1 MAESPKCGGCHG
13 LLFEAK
19 PTPVNADQLNKM
31 LRGNDIPVVVDYW
44 ASWCGPCRAFA
55 PTFAEAAVKL
65 EPNVRLLKF
74 NTETNQELA
83 AAHSIRSIPT
93 LILFQ
98 DGKEVQ
104 RLTGA
109 LPLPQLLSWVGQL
122 LETDQ

>member
-1 MAESPKCGGCHG
+1 MAEAPKCGGCHAP
-13 LLFEAK
+13 LFTGK
-19 PTPVNADQLNKM
+19 PTPVNASQLNKM

-55 PTFAEAAVKL
+55 PTYADAAQKL
-65 EPNVRLLKF
+65 EPSVRLLKF
-74 NTETNQELA
+74 NTETNQEMA

-104 RLTGA
+104 RISGA
-109 LPLPQLLSWVGQL
+109 MHLPQLLSWVGQL
-122 LETDQ
+122 VS